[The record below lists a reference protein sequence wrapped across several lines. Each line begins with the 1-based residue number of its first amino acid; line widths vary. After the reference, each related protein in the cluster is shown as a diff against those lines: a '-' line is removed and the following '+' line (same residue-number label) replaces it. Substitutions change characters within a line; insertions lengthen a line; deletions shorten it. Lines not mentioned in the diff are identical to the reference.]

1 MVTMSRTEISKMVFE
16 HIIDAPE
23 YRFVCLT
30 IGGRTRNL
38 RIYRD
43 GMVESYEGGR
53 FVQLPSELAKDIRLA
68 LGRTRN
74 IPTFELHNGEGLS
87 FN

>member
-1 MVTMSRTEISKMVFE
+1 MSRKDIGRIRFE

-23 YRFVCLT
+23 YRFVCAA

-38 RIYRD
+38 RIYGD

-53 FVQLPSELAKDIRLA
+53 FVQLPSELAKDIRLT
-68 LGRTRN
+68 LGRTQN
-74 IPTFELHNGEGLS
+74 IPTFRMHNGVEEGLATA
-87 FN
+87 